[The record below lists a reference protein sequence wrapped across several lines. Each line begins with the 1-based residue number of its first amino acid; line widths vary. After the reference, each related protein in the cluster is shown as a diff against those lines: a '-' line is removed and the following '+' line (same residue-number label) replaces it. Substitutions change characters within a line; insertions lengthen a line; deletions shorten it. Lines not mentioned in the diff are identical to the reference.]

1 MTECKI
7 FKPAKTSMQSG
18 RAHLST
24 WILEYEPT
32 EAKKTD
38 PLMGWIGSGDMNG
51 QLKLKFTSKEL
62 AIAYAINRGLA
73 YCVYEPKAHKIQPKN
88 YSDNFSSR
96 FRFS

>member
-1 MTECKI
+1 MAECKI

-32 EAKKTD
+32 EAKKAD

-51 QLKLKFTSKEL
+51 QLKLKFASKEL
-62 AIAYAINRGLA
+62 AIAYASNKGLS
-73 YCVYEPKAHKIQPKN
+73 YSVYEPKIRKIQPKN
-88 YSDNFSSR
+88 YSDNFSSL